1 MTTHDGEHD
10 DAVDVERIERDREMY
25 ARHKAVCERH
35 PVAPGEVRTTPPPA
49 VDVEALSPDLKGR
62 GRTAVRLHPRFGQ
75 EPPADASKL
84 GGHFLWP
91 ADEPWPTCATHRIPY
106 ATVLQIRAEEYPEIA
121 FRPGT
126 DLMQLLWCPRD
137 HDTWVEPA
145 LFWRRRADITR
156 PHPEASVSERAFLEY
171 VPLPCRLLPERV
183 VEYPGLYEVHPI
195 GIYDDPAHTA
205 LGRALTEWGWR
216 TGLREDPCSF
226 YESQLSVSSG
236 VKLGGYTSVVERGE
250 WPVCRC
256 GRAMEYLLTI
266 DSAEWDAGGAPR
278 WCPLEDQKY
287 DEVSDREKFEAA
299 HRATGLGL
307 GDRGLITFFLCR
319 SCPDWPVRHVTFT
332 G

>member
-1 MTTHDGEHD
+1 MMIHDGEHD
-10 DAVDVERIERDREMY
+10 DAIDVERIERDRERY

-84 GGHFLWP
+84 GGRFLWP

-106 ATVLQIRAEEYPEIA
+106 AAVLQLCAEEYPEVA

-145 LFWRRRADITR
+145 LFWRRRADVVR
-156 PHPEASVSERAFLEY
+156 PLGETPASERAFLEY

-183 VEYPGLYEVHPI
+183 VEYPGIYDLYQLGV
-195 GIYDDPAHTA
+195 YDDPADTA
-205 LGRALTEWGWR
+205 LGRALAEWGRR
-216 TGLREDPCSF
+216 TERGGDLCEF
-226 YESQLSVSSG
+226 YDFELSTSPG
-236 VKLGGYTSVVERGE
+236 VKVGGYTRMVERSE

-266 DSAEWDAGGAPR
+266 ASVEWGQYGAPR
-278 WCPLEDQKY
+278 WCPLEDRGR
-287 DEVSDREKFEAA
+287 DEATRWEEIEYVCQA
-299 HRATGLGL
+299 HGLKL
-307 GDRGLITFFLCR
+307 GDNGSIAFFLCR